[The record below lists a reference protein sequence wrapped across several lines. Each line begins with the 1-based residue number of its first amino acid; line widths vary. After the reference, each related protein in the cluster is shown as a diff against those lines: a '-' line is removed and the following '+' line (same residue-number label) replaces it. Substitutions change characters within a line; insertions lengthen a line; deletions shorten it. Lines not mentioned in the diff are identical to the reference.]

1 MGVLVFV
8 LAILPLSGGHSLH
21 IMRAESPGPTTTS
34 LSPQRQDGENPLR
47 HLYRAYACRG
57 PDAVHRGH
65 AALRQPCAFV
75 RHGRHGGFSI
85 RNLSVGAYGSAY
97 FDYVIGVF
105 MILFSLNFNA
115 YFFLLIKK
123 YKDFFK
129 SEELRVYLGIVAAA
143 VALVTLNLYR
153 TVYPSLSAAFRY
165 AFFQVSSI
173 ITTTGFATADFNLL
187 PQLSRVI
194 LLTVMFCGAC
204 AGSTGGGI
212 KVSRIIMCLSTQT

>member
-1 MGVLVFV
+1 
-8 LAILPLSGGHSLH
+8 
-21 IMRAESPGPTTTS
+21 
-34 LSPQRQDGENPLR
+34 
-47 HLYRAYACRG
+47 
-57 PDAVHRGH
+57 
-65 AALRQPCAFV
+65 
-75 RHGRHGGFSI
+75 
-85 RNLSVGAYGSAY
+85 
-97 FDYVIGVF
+97 